1 MVEGLPVTDLFPG
14 ASSIDDPGE
23 FQHIARSAP
32 APMTAGSVLWI
43 RADLGGFGHQ

>member
-1 MVEGLPVTDLFPG
+1 MSRMVEGLRVAALLQG

-32 APMTAGSVLWI
+32 APMTAGSIFWI
-43 RADLGGFGHQ
+43 